1 MLVVAMMMML
11 LRLLDN
17 DDPSYRDDYQ
27 YIPILGYC
35 YDLHHATAARDDDA
49 DDSDDDSDE

>member
-1 MLVVAMMMML
+1 MMMFL
-11 LRLLDN
+11 LLLDN

-35 YDLHHATAARDDDA
+35 YDLRHATATRDDDA
-49 DDSDDDSDE
+49 ADDADDADSDE